1 LFVDT
6 KIVPLF
12 QNTKTMGTK
21 DKLIARFKNQPKDFT
36 WDELVRL
43 FGCFGF
49 VVYNKGKTSGSRV
62 IFSNGE
68 KEYIMHK
75 PHPKNIIKEASMTNI
90 LEFLTDNNFITK

>member
-1 LFVDT
+1 
-6 KIVPLF
+6 
-12 QNTKTMGTK
+12 MSSRE
-21 DKLIARFKNQPKDFT
+21 KLIERFKRLPKDFT

-43 FGCFGF
+43 FGYFGF

-75 PHPKNIIKEASMTNI
+75 PHPKNIIKEASMESI
-90 LEFLTDNNFITK
+90 FKFYTDNEFITK